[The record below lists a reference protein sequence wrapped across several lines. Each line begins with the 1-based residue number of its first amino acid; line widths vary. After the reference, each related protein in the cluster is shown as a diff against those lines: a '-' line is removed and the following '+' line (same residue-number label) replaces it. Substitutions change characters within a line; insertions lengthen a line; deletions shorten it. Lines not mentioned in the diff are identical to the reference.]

1 LTVPSFFS
9 WKFWYASGAASSAH
23 RIDPHVPFAVPHNRF
38 HCFPF
43 RPGAVILALFV
54 GYPRVRC
61 GNVAQPG
68 AGRMLGH
75 RQVRDDTEWSLAHTP
90 STGSSKASR
99 QSSTSSVGPWTPQR
113 TIT

>member
-1 LTVPSFFS
+1 VPSFFS

-54 GYPRVRC
+54 GYPGVDAAADHD
-61 GNVAQPG
+61 VVDA
-68 AGRMLGH
+68 
-75 RQVRDDTEWSLAHTP
+75 
-90 STGSSKASR
+90 ASEL
-99 QSSTSSVGPWTPQR
+99 Q
-113 TIT
+113 